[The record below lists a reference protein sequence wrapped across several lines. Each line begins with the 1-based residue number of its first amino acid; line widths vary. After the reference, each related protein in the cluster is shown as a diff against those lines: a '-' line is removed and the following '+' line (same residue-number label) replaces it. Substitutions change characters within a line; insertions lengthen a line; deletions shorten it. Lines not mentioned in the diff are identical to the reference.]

1 MLFRL
6 KYQLNIL
13 RIFIIFLIHIKGSW
27 TFSEIKKKLGLW
39 LGVHC
44 LVSKIHETTRFEL
57 VSTTHTQKKRKIGT
71 GDSVSKVLATQAIR
85 T

>member
-44 LVSKIHETTRFEL
+44 LVSKIHETTRFEFSL
-57 VSTTHTQKKRKIGT
+57 YHTHTHKKKKG
-71 GDSVSKVLATQAIR
+71 K
-85 T
+85 